1 MQRPSPL
8 SVRVHPREHG
18 DRLAGI
24 WSGCKEITVLLL
36 SVAFIGLFTTEAG
49 RHEWLSWV
57 MAPCGDWTPTLHT
70 CLIYAAVC
78 CATCTLIGLYRG
90 DPPPRVTTPPQA
102 DVLVRGRR
110 RTQERAQEGDQSGG
124 RRRRRPPH
132 SFPGCARR
140 DRPRRSAADPS
151 DTALQPDS
159 PTAPDSNERFQ
170 HFCVTMRHRTAD
182 TSPSVLREA
191 TTYIDD
197 KAGTVGCASS

>member
-1 MQRPSPL
+1 MALVGDGALRGLDPYSAHVLDLRRGLLRDLHPYWPLPWRPTATRHDSSP
-8 SVRVHPREHG
+8 G
-18 DRLAGI
+18 
-24 WSGCKEITVLLL
+24 
-36 SVAFIGLFTTEAG
+36 G
-49 RHEWLSWV
+49 RTRAW
-57 MAPCGDWTPTLHT
+57 A
-70 CLIYAAVC
+70 
-78 CATCTLIGLYRG
+78 
-90 DPPPRVTTPPQA
+90 QA
-102 DVLVRGRR
+102 DAG
-110 RTQERAQEGDQSGG
+110 ACAGGGSGG